1 MGSAEVI
8 VIDTHIWVRLILGTG
23 RLSVAQ
29 RQAIADNEEDR
40 IGISAISFW
49 EIAKLAEYGKLD
61 LGYDILEWFR
71 ESLTYPGLTILE
83 LTPEIAVEST
93 RLPGGFNKDPSD
105 QIIVATAM
113 VHGCSLVTSDR
124 DMIRYPHVTTVS

>member
-1 MGSAEVI
+1 MI

-29 RQAIADNEEDR
+29 RQAIADNERDR

-49 EIAKLAEYGKLD
+49 EIAKLVEHRKLD
-61 LGYDILEWFR
+61 LGDDISAWFR
-71 ESLTYPGLTILE
+71 ESLAYPGLAILE

-93 RLPGGFNKDPSD
+93 SLPGTLDTTDPSD
-105 QIIVATAM
+105 QIIVATAR

-124 DMIRYPHVTTVS
+124 DILRYPHVETIS